1 MKIFLAGENYKEK
14 IIRKFADEAIFSG
27 GESRHWLQTPLIEE
41 QNNEIISCRRILQE
55 HGQRSQADCMGGGF
69 PDEVNNENLFSKS
82 TYNTEIPR
90 RATNG
95 DYPIRGGYD

>member
-1 MKIFLAGENYKEK
+1 MKVFLA
-14 IIRKFADEAIFSG
+14 G
-27 GESRHWLQTPLIEE
+27 GESRHWLNFPLINGEE
-41 QNNEIISCRRILQE
+41 DNAAVSCRRILQE

-95 DYPIRGGYD
+95 DYPIRGGMFDEVNNENIHSRHSSMWGG